1 MSRSR
6 HSSIVSLGVTH
17 SASGISL
24 VRVVDFISL
33 AQCSK
38 VYFFL
43 KMGPKWT
50 SPTKPSIIRAF
61 RIPALTN
68 IVIMYSKAE
77 APFPFSLS

>member
-24 VRVVDFISL
+24 LRVVDFISL

-38 VYFFL
+38 VYFSENGTE
-43 KMGPKWT
+43 MDVT
-50 SPTKPSIIRAF
+50 
-61 RIPALTN
+61 
-68 IVIMYSKAE
+68 Y
-77 APFPFSLS
+77 